1 MENGLRRQ
9 PSNDICP
16 ICLEEAPQD
25 AVVCP
30 CPGAHV
36 FCNDCLAASKALCCP
51 LCRNRSEPVVR
62 FLFSLQ
68 RPGQCQEDWMID
80 QLLESVM
87 QGNLQIMRI
96 LVEWNCPVNIAEND
110 VQPLHIAAQE
120 GHMEVAQFL
129 VEARA
134 SVEAS
139 DTEEGATPLGL
150 AAFEGHL
157 EMVQFLVQVRA
168 QLDRFDGEYLTPF
181 MTACSGGHVEVAAY
195 LLAAHSDPQKCSV
208 WGFTALHIAVE
219 DMCTE
224 VCQWLLRVA
233 QGVVVNALAQYDETI
248 LHIAGRMDHWEVID
262 MMQNPFGRAL
272 VDAKTSTG
280 FSALH
285 FACAMGNLNAVD
297 SLLRLR
303 ADLNARTAHEV
314 TPLHLA
320 TENGHVVVVK
330 FLLLMSAK
338 LNIPCNCFPVHHSL
352 LDWHLPRDSANVL
365 NVQVG
370 ARVSFNLAE
379 FQHCPGS
386 QWVSGILEGVE
397 LDPDSQDR
405 FDDTLMINTGDITCG
420 VSRYHC
426 MPHLTSTLVENRYVI
441 KNGEAVY
448 IKAPIYCSSGDWIL
462 VPGDVGKVVAIYSS
476 GEYEIEGLKDN
487 TNSRY
492 LATRDDLIPFLQE
505 DALHCACRHGHL
517 EIVKELLEAH
527 ADLAAGPRTALH
539 CAAQSG
545 HVEVVEALLAAR
557 ADIDAQW
564 LVSNS
569 ALETAVLAGQEALVA
584 HLLRIGATQ
593 CSRRPVEMLAESTA
607 AARSAG
613 QSTELLVS
621 SLLVTMTART
631 KPELESDDA
640 GPMDDLWLDRNCL
653 LQLRDLGMD
662 CLLKGDEASA
672 VGISEFLGRVRC
684 CESAHRSCERML
696 AA

>member
-1 MENGLRRQ
+1 
-9 PSNDICP
+9 
-16 ICLEEAPQD
+16 
-25 AVVCP
+25 
-30 CPGAHV
+30 
-36 FCNDCLAASKALCCP
+36 
-51 LCRNRSEPVVR
+51 
-62 FLFSLQ
+62 
-68 RPGQCQEDWMID
+68 MIN
-80 QLLESVM
+80 QLMESVL

-134 SVEAS
+134 FVEAS
-139 DTEEGATPLGL
+139 DTDEGATPLGL

-195 LLAAHSDPQKCSV
+195 LLAARSDPQKCSV

-285 FACAMGNLNAVD
+285 FACAMGNLSAVD

-320 TENGHVVVVK
+320 TENGHVIVVK
-330 FLLLMSAK
+330 LLFLMSAK

-379 FQHCPGS
+379 FQNCSGS

-397 LDPDSQDR
+397 PDPDSQDR

-476 GEYEIEGLKDN
+476 GEYEIEGLKDH
-487 TNSRY
+487 TKSRY

-584 HLLRIGATQ
+584 HLLHIGAAQ

-607 AARSAG
+607 AARIAG
-613 QSTELLVS
+613 LAGHSTELLVQ
-621 SLLVTMTART
+621 SLLLTMSAL
-631 KPELESDDA
+631 PLCDDDGEA
-640 GPMDDLWLDRNCL
+640 MDLWLDRNCL

-684 CESAHRSCERML
+684 CESAHRTCERML
-696 AA
+696 DS